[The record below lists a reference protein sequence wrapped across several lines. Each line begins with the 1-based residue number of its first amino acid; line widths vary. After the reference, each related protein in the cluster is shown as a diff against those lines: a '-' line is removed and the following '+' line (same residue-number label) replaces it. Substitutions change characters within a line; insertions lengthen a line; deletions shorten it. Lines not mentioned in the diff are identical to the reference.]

1 LTEGA
6 LRTQGT
12 GVPAHDGLVA
22 RARAELER
30 AGAAIL
36 IDLEY
41 TCWEDSL
48 RTGWADPARPAE
60 VIEIGLALYRI
71 DARAVTAELSRVV
84 RPVVNP
90 TLTAYCL
97 NLLHIP
103 QAEID
108 AADDLPTVLPDV
120 DAWLRSIGAQ
130 DLATCGWGNDPRL
143 LAADAATRG
152 LASPLA
158 GRAHIDLHAVMTAQ
172 RHHPHPISRDE
183 LRDLAHLP
191 PNPRRHRA
199 LDDAVD
205 LTHFL
210 QLLLA

>member
-1 LTEGA
+1 M
-6 LRTQGT
+6 
-12 GVPAHDGLVA
+12 PDHDRLVA
-22 RARAELER
+22 RTRAELER

-36 IDLEY
+36 IDLEF

-48 RTGWADPARPAE
+48 RTNWADPARPAE

-71 DARAVTAELSRVV
+71 DARAVTAVFSRLV

-90 TLTAYCL
+90 TLTAYCV
-97 NLLHIP
+97 NLLHI
-103 QAEID
+103 QQEEID
-108 AADDLPTVLPDV
+108 AAGELPTVLPDV
-120 DAWLRSIGAQ
+120 DAWLRSTGAK
-130 DLATCGWGNDPRL
+130 DLATCGWGPNDPRR

-152 LASPLA
+152 VASPLA
-158 GRAHIDLHAVMTAQ
+158 DRPHIDLRAVMTAQ
-172 RHHPHPISRDE
+172 RHHPHAISRDE
-183 LRDLAHLP
+183 LRDLAQLS

-210 QLLLA
+210 GLLLA